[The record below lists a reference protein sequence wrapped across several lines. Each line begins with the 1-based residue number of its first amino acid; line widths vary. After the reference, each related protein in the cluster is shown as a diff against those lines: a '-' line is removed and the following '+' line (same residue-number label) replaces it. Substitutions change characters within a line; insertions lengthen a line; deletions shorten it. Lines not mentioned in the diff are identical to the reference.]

1 MEVEVGAKK
10 KSSSCLQLK
19 DCTQFTWSLRI
30 AVSNQTHVASTTV
43 TWAGLL
49 APGSS
54 YSPRLPISLK
64 RDSGEFAA
72 FVPDNSGGTAP
83 DLHGIPF

>member
-1 MEVEVGAKK
+1 MKVEVGAKK
-10 KSSSCLQLK
+10 KSLSCFQLK

-30 AVSNQTHVASTTV
+30 VYSSHLHVASVTI

-54 YSPRLPISLK
+54 YSPRLPTPLK
-64 RDSGEFAA
+64 QGSDKFAA

-83 DLHGIPF
+83 DLHGIPY

>member
-10 KSSSCLQLK
+10 KSLSCFQLK
-19 DCTQFTWSLRI
+19 DCTLFTWSLRI
-30 AVSNQTHVASTTV
+30 VVSNQTHVASTTV

-54 YSPRLPISLK
+54 YSPRLPTPLEQG
-64 RDSGEFAA
+64 SGKFAD

-83 DLHGIPF
+83 DLHGIPY